1 MNNDNSIEDLEF
13 NNKINTL
20 KHFYK
25 KNPKATMNLLNKIV
39 NDESLYETENN
50 NSKSTI
56 INVINDIGL
65 KKFLY
70 IFLISCYVILG
81 LIDFNFLYFF
91 GIVFFLAGYFVTI
104 NGKGAGIVFLFS
116 HGLTGYG
123 IMIYSIISNEFYR
136 HFFEDMSHAGMI
148 YLIILA
154 ILAVIGLFI
163 LIFYSLSKT
172 LRKNQNIPLISFTL
186 FLMVL
191 CMIKILPFIYFDV
204 IRLFG

>member
-1 MNNDNSIEDLEF
+1 
-13 NNKINTL
+13 
-20 KHFYK
+20 
-25 KNPKATMNLLNKIV
+25 
-39 NDESLYETENN
+39 
-50 NSKSTI
+50 
-56 INVINDIGL
+56 
-65 KKFLY
+65 
-70 IFLISCYVILG
+70 
-81 LIDFNFLYFF
+81 
-91 GIVFFLAGYFVTI
+91 
-104 NGKGAGIVFLFS
+104 
-116 HGLTGYG
+116 
-123 IMIYSIISNEFYR
+123 
-136 HFFEDMSHAGMI
+136 MI